1 MSDFDNIIQDGIEA
15 YGEKLIQILTEE
27 LIKAGK
33 KASGKLINSLKVD
46 VKPVGEAIFQVLLTS
61 EDYLKYVDK
70 GRKPGSYVPIR
81 ALKEWT
87 RYRGI
92 PEEAAYAINNKIFRF
107 GIAPTNVIKKTQD
120 RMKNETD
127 IIEEA
132 YAEYISSIIIT
143 RIKEIK

>member
-1 MSDFDNIIQDGIEA
+1 MADFDDIIKQGIED

-27 LIKAGK
+27 LVKADK
-33 KASGKLINSLKVD
+33 KASGRLINSLKVD
-46 VKPVGEAIFQVLLTS
+46 IKPVGEAVYQLLLTS

-81 ALKEWT
+81 ALKQWT

-92 PEEAAYAINNKIFRF
+92 PEEAAYAINHKIFRF
-107 GIAPTNVIKKTQD
+107 GIKPTNVIKKTQD

-132 YAEYISSIIIT
+132 YAEYISSIIIS